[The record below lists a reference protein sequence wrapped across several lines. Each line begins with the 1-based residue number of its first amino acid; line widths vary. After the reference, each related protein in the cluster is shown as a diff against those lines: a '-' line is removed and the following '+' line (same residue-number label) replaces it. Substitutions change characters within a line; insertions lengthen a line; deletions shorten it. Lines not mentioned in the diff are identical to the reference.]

1 MAPPRRRRSAEQA
14 QRAILEAA
22 EKRLREGGPEAVRLQ
37 EVARDLGVS
46 HPAILH
52 HFGSREGLMRALA
65 GHVVARLETELLAGL
80 RAAASQTTVL
90 ELIERVFESLGDAGQ
105 ARLLAWRALSGDEP
119 PPGSGG
125 GPDAARRPR
134 GTRARAAQ
142 RAGARARSRGA
153 AARGLGVRGVARRGR
168 HARRRRGRARLRP
181 QLRPRQRGRSDAPAL
196 PRLAGEAA
204 RLPRGRHS
212 SPSRSSRI
220 SSRRRRASS
229 RPSSRSSAVNWES
242 K

>member
-125 GPDAARRPR
+125 GPKLLGALAELVHERRSALAREL
-134 GTRARAAQ
+134 GRAAPPREDSEFVVWLAAAATLGDGVAGPVFDRSFGRGSEAAATRRRFRAWLARLLVSHEGVTPP
-142 RAGARARSRGA
+142 RAGAPGP
-153 AARGLGVRGVARRGR
+153 RRGGG
-168 HARRRRGRARLRP
+168 ARPRGRAR
-181 QLRPRQRGRSDAPAL
+181 GAP
-196 PRLAGEAA
+196 P
-204 RLPRGRHS
+204 
-212 SPSRSSRI
+212 
-220 SSRRRRASS
+220 
-229 RPSSRSSAVNWES
+229 
-242 K
+242 